1 MRFLPSP
8 RETLRKLIV
17 IAVLVQVSRYPIRPL
32 DPIRIIMPPAS
43 LIPDRQL
50 TFSPELAKTIGLEE
64 AVLLQALGNHLNGAN
79 DWAPLSLTT
88 VQKTLSFWS
97 LDHIATL
104 IAKLVALGI
113 IHQQP
118 SQDPNIV
125 LLSAAA
131 NNAADV
137 QGSTA
142 SNALT
147 TFYGHADWQPSDDL
161 IELLVLNHGIP
172 QSFINSA
179 QASFVLSNSS
189 EAETQFRQHILTRWR
204 DTQRQEAKQT
214 KAHAFEISTPAPFDR
229 DWTPSQDAVEIL
241 AQADIDIVFAESVR
255 AEFILYWSE
264 RGGPPKEVNSRFV
277 EHVRRRWLKH
287 TSQMHHSTEPTR
299 IPRNWEPDTSVYET
313 LRLAGIEQADAQALL
328 PEFVMYWVDSNEVHT
343 SWNSKFLQHVKRQCR
358 SAGYGE
364 QHGGETGRGGAGGS
378 HRSKDRSLSDD
389 LTDTSWAN

>member
-1 MRFLPSP
+1 MPS
-8 RETLRKLIV
+8 
-17 IAVLVQVSRYPIRPL
+17 
-32 DPIRIIMPPAS
+32 AS

-50 TFSPELAKTIGLEE
+50 TFSPELAETIGLEE
-64 AVLLQALGNHLNGAN
+64 AVLLQALGSHLHGAE
-79 DWAPLSLTT
+79 DWTPLSLTT
-88 VQKTLSFWS
+88 LQKTLSFWS
-97 LDHIATL
+97 VDHIATL
-104 IAKLVALGI
+104 IEKLVALGI
-113 IHQQP
+113 IHQQI

-125 LLSAAA
+125 LL
-131 NNAADV
+131 NAVADIAGDA
-137 QGSTA
+137 QGSGAISSATLSQGHLA
-142 SNALT
+142 QGQLT
-147 TFYGHADWQPSDDL
+147 QEQSAQENPDWQPSDDL
-161 IELLVLNHGIP
+161 IELLVLNNGIP
-172 QSFINSA
+172 RSFIERA
-179 QASFVLSNSS
+179 RASFLRSNGS

-204 DTQRQEAKQT
+204 DAQRQEAKQSS
-214 KAHAFEISTPAPFDR
+214 AHAFEISTPAPFDR
-229 DWTPSQDAVEIL
+229 DWTPSQDALDIL
-241 AQADIDIVFAESVR
+241 AQANIDIIFAESVR

-343 SWNSKFLQHVKRQCR
+343 SWNSKFLQHVKRQYR
-358 SAGYGE
+358 NAGYGE
-364 QHGGETGRGGAGGS
+364 QHGGETGRGGAGGG

>member
-1 MRFLPSP
+1 M
-8 RETLRKLIV
+8 
-17 IAVLVQVSRYPIRPL
+17 
-32 DPIRIIMPPAS
+32 
-43 LIPDRQL
+43 
-50 TFSPELAKTIGLEE
+50 
-64 AVLLQALGNHLNGAN
+64 
-79 DWAPLSLTT
+79 
-88 VQKTLSFWS
+88 
-97 LDHIATL
+97 
-104 IAKLVALGI
+104 
-113 IHQQP
+113 
-118 SQDPNIV
+118 
-125 LLSAAA
+125 
-131 NNAADV
+131 
-137 QGSTA
+137 
-142 SNALT
+142 
-147 TFYGHADWQPSDDL
+147 
-161 IELLVLNHGIP
+161 LNHGIP
-172 QSFINSA
+172 RSFIERA
-179 QASFVLSNSS
+179 QASFLRSNGS

-204 DTQRQEAKQT
+204 DTQRQEAKQSS
-214 KAHAFEISTPAPFDR
+214 AHAFEISTPAPFDR
-229 DWTPSQDAVEIL
+229 DWTPSQDALDIL
-241 AQADIDIVFAESVR
+241 AQADIDIIFAESVR

-364 QHGGETGRGGAGGS
+364 QHGGETGRGGAGGG

>member
-1 MRFLPSP
+1 
-8 RETLRKLIV
+8 
-17 IAVLVQVSRYPIRPL
+17 
-32 DPIRIIMPPAS
+32 MPPAS

-50 TFSPELAKTIGLEE
+50 TFSPELAETIGLEE
-64 AVLLQALGNHLNGAN
+64 AVLLQALGSHLNGAD
-79 DWAPLSLTT
+79 DWAPLSLAT

-131 NNAADV
+131 NNAGDV
-137 QGSTA
+137 PGSTA
-142 SNALT
+142 SNAPT
-147 TFYGHADWQPSDDL
+147 TSYGHADWQPSDDL

-179 QASFVLSNSS
+179 QASFMLSNSS

-214 KAHAFEISTPAPFDR
+214 KAHAFEISTPASFDR
-229 DWTPSQDAVEIL
+229 DWTPSQDALEIL

-287 TSQMHHSTEPTR
+287 TSQIHHSTEPTR

-343 SWNSKFLQHVKRQCR
+343 SWNSKFLQHVKRRCR

-364 QHGGETGRGGAGGS
+364 QHGGETGRGGASGS